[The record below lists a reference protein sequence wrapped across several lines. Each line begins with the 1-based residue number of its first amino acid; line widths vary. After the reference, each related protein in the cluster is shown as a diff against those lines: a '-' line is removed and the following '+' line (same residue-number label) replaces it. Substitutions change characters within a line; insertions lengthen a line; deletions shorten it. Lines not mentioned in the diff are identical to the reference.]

1 MYRGGN
7 TPYWC
12 VYTVAHSLL
21 AQLYTMVQTIGGPT
35 DSKSKRKEKKRG
47 RERERGKIIEQKKS
61 KHLDPTYRVGYN
73 ALINEGHQDRH
84 AVPAKNLIWANTV

>member
-12 VYTVAHSLL
+12 VIYCGLL
-21 AQLYTMVQTIGGPT
+21 AQLYTMVRKPLVDQPIR
-35 DSKSKRKEKKRG
+35 KVKEKKR
-47 RERERGKIIEQKKS
+47 ERERKREKIIEQKKS